1 VDETTRLAQKMAA
14 LTAMGFER
22 AVSPP
27 VMTESVPVNGG
38 SHRISAV
45 HPSMG
50 TLVSITAI
58 HPSLDRA
65 QEAMGRAFEEMDRV
79 VGLLN
84 RYDPD
89 SAVTC
94 LTLEG
99 HIDGPPPELSRV
111 VSLGKD
117 YHRLSH
123 GAFDITV
130 QPLVDL
136 FGRGASIPP
145 GGVAGAN
152 GAPAL
157 RAPSATRPPTEREI
171 LEALHL
177 VDDRAVRVRSRS
189 ISLEKD
195 GMGVTLDGIAKG
207 YVVDVVADRL
217 RAHGIGDYLI
227 NAGGDIR
234 TGGSR
239 EDGEPWR
246 VAIQD
251 PLKDGTYPDVVA
263 LPEGAVAT
271 SGSYE
276 IYFDSARTRHHIVSG
291 ETGRSPQPCQS
302 VTVVAPTA
310 VAADAL
316 ATAAF
321 VMGPQRGLTFI
332 GSLPDCEC
340 LIIDQANRQLRT
352 PGWRSADRTP
362 QEEARLYGSR
372 SHARSDRNA

>member
-1 VDETTRLAQKMAA
+1 
-14 LTAMGFER
+14 MGFER
-22 AVSPP
+22 AASPP
-27 VMTESVPVNGG
+27 VITESVPVDGG

-58 HPSLDRA
+58 HPSRDRA
-65 QEAMGRAFEEMDRV
+65 QDAMGHAFEEMDRV

-136 FGRGASIPP
+136 FGGGASIPP
-145 GGVAGAN
+145 GGLAGAN
-152 GAPAL
+152 GA
-157 RAPSATRPPTEREI
+157 RAPRVPSATRPPIEREI
-171 LEALHL
+171 LEALQL
-177 VDDRAVRVRSRS
+177 IDGRAVRVRSRS
-189 ISLEKD
+189 ISLDKD

-207 YVVDVVADRL
+207 YVVDVMADRL
-217 RAHGIGDYLI
+217 RTHGIRDYLI

-234 TGGSR
+234 TGGKR

-246 VAIQD
+246 VAVQD
-251 PLKDGTYPDVVA
+251 PLKDGQYPDVVA

-276 IYFDSARTRHHIVSG
+276 IYFDRERTRHHIVSG

-321 VMGPQRGLTFI
+321 VMGPQRGLAFI

-340 LIIDQANRQLRT
+340 LIIDQANRQLRST
-352 PGWRSADRTP
+352 GWRSADRIP
-362 QEEARLYGSR
+362 QEEARLNGSR
-372 SHARSDRNA
+372 SHERSDRNA